1 MFAFWSTGYSAK
13 LGAYPKCL
21 QKLNNCNDE
30 AMVISQRPNLF
41 RKHRHKFMLHHL
53 NADHD
58 VSIFAKDKLAS
69 GFSLISQLEHRLFTM
84 RVYF

>member
-1 MFAFWSTGYSAK
+1 MFAFWSTGYSVK

-58 VSIFAKDKLAS
+58 VSIFAKDKFK
-69 GFSLISQLEHRLFTM
+69 FSKILKRNFQTETES
-84 RVYF
+84 V